1 MDTEFEFPHE
11 AGQRIAYVRSVAVED
26 LPEDV
31 QSQVGDLTTL
41 YAVHSEEGERLALVS
56 NRKMAFVLARQHD
69 LEPVTVH

>member
-11 AGQRIAYVRSVAVED
+11 AGQRIAYVRAVAVED
-26 LPEDV
+26 LPKDV

-56 NRKMAFVLARQHD
+56 DRKMAFVLARQHD
-69 LEPVTVH
+69 LDPVTVH